1 VLIVDDSLTV
11 RMDLAQAFEADGF
24 GVLPCGTGAEA
35 RSLAAQGLVSAA
47 ILDVLL
53 PDADGVQLLEELRSQ
68 SQQPDLPIL
77 MLSTEVEVKDRLRG
91 LKRGADDYIGKPYDP
106 GYVVARV
113 NELLRSRRP
122 AEEKVTRPPTIL
134 VVDDSATFRE
144 QLREELERA
153 GYAVQCAANGEEG
166 LRLMA
171 LLRPLALIVDGVMP
185 DLDGAS
191 VIRRVRLDAALRGT
205 PCLLLTAS
213 EEGQA
218 ELSALEAGADA
229 FVRKGEDTRLI
240 LARLRALLRHARAEP
255 PEARPLLG
263 FKRVLLVDDSET
275 YLQETA
281 RLLRGEGYDV
291 VLARSGEQ
299 ALEVLGVQPVDCI
312 LLDLVMPGLG
322 GRNTCRQI
330 KGSPLV
336 RDVPLIMV
344 TSVEDRQTMIDS
356 LSLGAD
362 DYITKS
368 SDFAVVEA
376 RLRAQIRRKQFEDE
390 HRRIQDE
397 LLASERLASE
407 ARAARQVAEA
417 KAALAEELDRK
428 NKELEAFNYS
438 VSHDLRAPLRTIDGF
453 SHALLEDYGDTLE
466 PRARDYLKRVRGA
479 TKRMSELI
487 DDLLQLSRI
496 GRSELRR
503 EAMDLVPLA
512 RSVAEE
518 LARRHPERSV
528 TFSAPAELPVSADRR
543 LLQVVLE
550 NLLGNAW
557 KFTSKTP
564 EARVEC
570 GLEAGP
576 RGSAYFV
583 RDNGAGFDMAYVERL
598 FSPFQRLHTDQE
610 FAGTGIGLATVQRV
624 IERHGGRV
632 WAHGEVGLGATVY
645 FTLPVQSA

>member
-1 VLIVDDSLTV
+1 MKGTVLIVDDSLTV

-68 SQQPDLPIL
+68 AQKPELPIL

-91 LKRGADDYIGKPYDP
+91 LKHGADDYIGKPYDA

-113 NELLRSRRP
+113 NELLRSRASAARTAS
-122 AEEKVTRPPTIL
+122 AEGGP
-134 VVDDSATFRE
+134 
-144 QLREELERA
+144 
-153 GYAVQCAANGEEG
+153 
-166 LRLMA
+166 
-171 LLRPLALIVDGVMP
+171 RPL
-185 DLDGAS
+185 
-191 VIRRVRLDAALRGT
+191 T
-205 PCLLLTAS
+205 
-213 EEGQA
+213 
-218 ELSALEAGADA
+218 
-229 FVRKGEDTRLI
+229 
-240 LARLRALLRHARAEP
+240 
-255 PEARPLLG
+255 PEAMPLLG
-263 FKRVLLVDDSET
+263 LERVLLVDDSET

-281 RLLRGEGYDV
+281 RLLREEGYDV

-299 ALEVLGVQPVDCI
+299 ALEVLAVQPVDCI
-312 LLDLVMPGLG
+312 LLDLMMPGIG
-322 GRNTCRQI
+322 GRNACRQI

-336 RDVPLIMV
+336 RDIPLIIV
-344 TSVEDRQTMIDS
+344 TSVEDRAAMIDS

-368 SDFAVVEA
+368 SDFAVLEA
-376 RLRAQIRRKQFEDE
+376 RVRAQIRRKQFEDE
-390 HRRIQDE
+390 HRRIQDD

-407 ARAARQVAEA
+407 ARAARQLAEA

-453 SHALLEDYGDTLE
+453 SHALLEDFGETLE
-466 PRARDYLKRVRGA
+466 PRAHEYLKRVRDA
-479 TKRMSELI
+479 TKRMGELI

-503 EAMDLVPLA
+503 EEVDLAALA
-512 RSVAEE
+512 RVVAEE
-518 LARRHPERSV
+518 LARRHPEHPV
-528 TFSAPAELPVSADRR
+528 AFSAPPELLVSADRR

-557 KFTSKTP
+557 KFTSRTD

-570 GLEAGP
+570 GVEAGP
-576 RGSAYFV
+576 RGNAYFV
-583 RDNGAGFDMAYVERL
+583 RDNGAGFDMAYAERL
-598 FSPFQRLHTDQE
+598 FSPFQRLHTEQE
-610 FAGTGIGLATVQRV
+610 FSGTGIGLATVQRV
-624 IERHGGRV
+624 VDRHGGRV
-632 WAHGEVGLGATVY
+632 WAQGEVGKGATVY
-645 FTLPVQSA
+645 FTLPASAA